1 MAIPKSIEWVGN
13 RYPPPDSNGFLRLI
27 DQTQLPSILT
37 YRDCRTVEDVWEAIK
52 NLRVRGAPAIGITAA
67 YGVVIGMQGFKEK
80 TRGAYASRLREVAG
94 YLRTSRPTAV
104 NLFWALDRMEHRMQ
118 GMTWQV
124 AGSTSGYEP
133 PAVFITRVLLDEA
146 VAIHEDDAAMCH
158 AIGRAGA
165 DLIRDGSGVLTHCN
179 TGGLAT
185 AEYGT
190 ALSVMLTAADQGR
203 RFHVFAD
210 ETRPLLQGA
219 RLTTWE
225 LQQAGI
231 DVTLICDSMAAQ
243 VMKEGRVQ
251 LVIVGADRIAANGD
265 AANKIGTY
273 GVALLAKAH
282 GIPFYVAAPSSTFDL
297 NLPTGD
303 GIPIEQRDPRE
314 VTHGFGRQTAPDGV
328 AVYNPAFDVTPARLI
343 AGLITEKGII
353 QPVTETAIRERLGA
367 ELTHP

>member
-1 MAIPKSIEWVGN
+1 MAIPKSIEWVGG
-13 RYPPPDSNGFLRLI
+13 PEGFLRLI
-27 DQTQLPSILT
+27 DQTQLPGKLAF
-37 YRDCRTVEDVWEAIK
+37 RDCRTAEEVWEAIK
-52 NLRVRGAPAIGITAA
+52 SLRVRGAPAIGIAAA
-67 YGVVIGMQGFKEK
+67 YGVVIGVRNG
-80 TRGAYASRLREVAG
+80 TPLSEVTG

-104 NLFWALDRMEHRMQ
+104 NLFWALDRMK
-118 GMTWQV
+118 
-124 AGSTSGYEP
+124 
-133 PAVFITRVLLDEA
+133 RVGGALDEA
-146 VAIHEDDAAMCH
+146 RAIHEEDAAMCH

-165 DLIRDGSGVLTHCN
+165 ELIRDGTGVLTHCN

-190 ALSVMLTAADQGR
+190 ALSVMFTAADQGR
-203 RFHVFAD
+203 RFRVFAD

-225 LQQAGI
+225 LRQAGI

-297 NLPTGD
+297 DLPNGD

-314 VTHGFGRQTAPDGV
+314 VTHGFGRQTAPDGI

-353 QPVTETAIRERLGA
+353 QPVTEVAIHERLGA
-367 ELTHP
+367 ELIHS

>member
-1 MAIPKSIEWVGN
+1 MAIPKSVQWIG
-13 RYPPPDSNGFLRLI
+13 DANGFLRLI
-27 DQTQLPSILT
+27 DQTQLPCKLAF
-37 YRDCRTVEDVWEAIK
+37 RDCRTVEDVWEAIK
-52 NLRVRGAPAIGITAA
+52 SLRVRGAPAIGIAAA
-67 YGVVIGMQGFKEK
+67 YGVVIGVRNG
-80 TRGAYASRLREVAG
+80 TRLSELAD

-104 NLFWALDRMEHRMQ
+104 NLFWALDRMERV
-118 GMTWQV
+118 GREL
-124 AGSTSGYEP
+124 STES
-133 PAVFITRVLLDEA
+133 RLLIEA
-146 VAIHEDDAAMCH
+146 RAIHEEDRRMCH

-190 ALSVMLTAADQGR
+190 ALSVLFTAADQGR
-203 RFHVFAD
+203 RFRVFAD

-273 GVALLAKAH
+273 GVAVLAKAH

-297 NLPTGD
+297 NLPNGD

-367 ELTHP
+367 EFTQR

>member
-1 MAIPKSIEWVGN
+1 MAIPKSIEWVGGA
-13 RYPPPDSNGFLRLI
+13 DGFLRLI
-27 DQTQLPSILT
+27 DQTQLPSVLAF
-37 YRDCRTVEDVWEAIK
+37 RECRTVEEVWEAIK
-52 NLRVRGAPAIGITAA
+52 ALRVRGAPAIGIAAA
-67 YGVVIGMQGFKEK
+67 YGVILGMQPGLSDRWGGNPLPPLK
-80 TRGAYASRLREVAG
+80 TVTS
-94 YLRTSRPTAV
+94 YLKSSRPTAV
-104 NLFWALDRMEHRMQ
+104 NLFWALDRMESYAARAW
-118 GMTWQV
+118 GKVWQSEWMDRLV
-124 AGSTSGYEP
+124 EKAKT
-133 PAVFITRVLLDEA
+133 
-146 VAIHEDDAAMCH
+146 IHQEDAAMCH

-190 ALSVMLTAADQGR
+190 ALSVMFTAADQGR
-203 RFHVFAD
+203 RFQVFAD

-273 GVALLAKAH
+273 GVAVLAKAH

-297 NLPTGD
+297 NLPNGD

-353 QPVTETAIRERLGA
+353 QPVTETAIRECLAA
-367 ELTHP
+367 ELTHH